1 MRSQI
6 QPSASPAPDETDSRV
21 EIAVLSAPDPALSE
35 RLELSARFRR
45 LRGDARTQAN
55 GALGEDETALKHQV
69 MLLSEENARLKAA
82 RHRPSDVGTLIDQMR
97 QLAAREGE
105 GEALDEA
112 WTMLSECLVI
122 QEGLD
127 QACIEIQS
135 AIGDV
140 RERLAALT
148 IRFADGMPARTPA
161 PDVLGPLRSLS
172 S

>member
-6 QPSASPAPDETDSRV
+6 QPSACPAGDETDSRMDTA
-21 EIAVLSAPDPALSE
+21 AVSAPDQAVSE

-45 LRGDARTQAN
+45 LRGDAHAQAS
-55 GALGEDETALKHQV
+55 GALDDDETVLKLQV

-97 QLAAREGE
+97 LLAAREGE
-105 GEALDEA
+105 GEVLDEA
-112 WTMLSECLVI
+112 WTMLSECIVI
-122 QEGLD
+122 REGLD
-127 QACIEIQS
+127 RACLEIQS

-140 RERLAALT
+140 RNRLAALT
-148 IRFADGMPARTPA
+148 IRFEDGMPARIPA
-161 PDVLGPLRSLS
+161 SGVLVALRSQS